1 MEDNQLSAVKLA
13 EKIGIASRNIESNM
27 KKLKEYGILVRKGS
41 PKNGYWEI
49 ADKDLERIGDGMYYL
64 IVYAGMILLILASA
78 IAVLTGKTILPRWMF
93 AFHMIIFQILFVLIP
108 DARKLLGAEVSTWD
122 FVLSQGSGNAALC
135 IWMKANAIWARKKQ
149 QNSIELHGTS

>member
-1 MEDNQLSAVKLA
+1 M
-13 EKIGIASRNIESNM
+13 
-27 KKLKEYGILVRKGS
+27 
-41 PKNGYWEI
+41 
-49 ADKDLERIGDGMYYL
+49 ERIGDGMYYL
-64 IVYAGMILLILASA
+64 IAYAGMILLILASA

-108 DARKLLGAEVSTWD
+108 DARQLLGAEVSTWD

-135 IWMKANAIWARKKQ
+135 IWMKANAIWVRKKQ